1 MKSAKCLVECFNSFC
16 IDGLCFYNGN
26 RIPLFVSLIKWLLL
40 YYKACIK
47 RVCFVRIILP
57 WVSNIFGIF
66 SLILKKARS
75 LQASKG

>member
-1 MKSAKCLVECFNSFC
+1 MKSTRCLVECFNSFC
-16 IDGLCFYNGN
+16 IDARFYNE
-26 RIPLFVSLIKWLLL
+26 IPLSISLIKGLLL